1 MTLSCCAGSRR
12 KYWIVACVPRKER
25 ASSGSVDKSP
35 LRPCSPSSS
44 RARRCWPW
52 LPYLLGVNGD
62 AAADLRARACGGGP
76 QGSEF
81 DVKSLLQQKT
91 LAQLQ
96 GNSIRRRQQRQDA
109 AGVYLKQTHD
119 SGGSSSSSSSGGGG
133 TTHPNE
139 RAQQCRVD
147 HRVQNSNQLPSSC
160 LHVGHLLPVI
170 QSWQIIVNDGSTAMA
185 RARHVTNH
193 FSPRERTSCTTA

>member
-25 ASSGSVDKSP
+25 ASSGSVDKSS

-109 AGVYLKQTHD
+109 AGVYLKQAHD
-119 SGGSSSSSSSGGGG
+119 SEEAAAAAAAAAQRTRTSARSNAVSTTGSKTATSCRRAACTYDTCSQLFRVGKLSS
-133 TTHPNE
+133 TMA
-139 RAQQCRVD
+139 AQQWR
-147 HRVQNSNQLPSSC
+147 
-160 LHVGHLLPVI
+160 GH
-170 QSWQIIVNDGSTAMA
+170 GM
-185 RARHVTNH
+185 
-193 FSPRERTSCTTA
+193 